1 MEWRG
6 QNYLFFFWAKTRH
19 ASDHA
24 RRATGGRSQ
33 THAQER
39 LQMRTETIRTRCRS
53 RRRQSSE
60 RERQARLAEL
70 HSGLGPGETISWS
83 LRPIDFVLC
92 IHGQLFAVSRFPV
105 AQVRFPA
112 HGIRQPREVRVRN
125 GIRLYHHRWHT
136 RRRKPN
142 PRVSFCAARRSPI
155 AATGRTINRSNPV
168 HSGSSRMIL
177 RAVLGHQNCP
187 STSKVTK
194 VLVSKAS
201 APFTISP

>member
-1 MEWRG
+1 MNFVVNSRIDTESTLERS
-6 QNYLFFFWAKTRH
+6 
-19 ASDHA
+19 ASISISTV
-24 RRATGGRSQ
+24 RSGG
-33 THAQER
+33 
-39 LQMRTETIRTRCRS
+39 
-53 RRRQSSE
+53 
-60 RERQARLAEL
+60 
-70 HSGLGPGETISWS
+70 
-83 LRPIDFVLC
+83 
-92 IHGQLFAVSRFPV
+92 
-105 AQVRFPA
+105 A